1 MIMQLTAQQ
10 ERLLEEGRSVEV
22 DVAGRRCI
30 LLTRETYDRLTSVK
44 MDASPWT
51 DEEVDLL
58 AMEAV
63 QAMPPDAFDD
73 EEN

>member
-22 DVAGRRCI
+22 DVDGRRCI
-30 LLTRETYDRLTSVK
+30 LLTRETYDRLTSAEI
-44 MDASPWT
+44 DASPWT
-51 DEEVDLL
+51 DEEIDLL

-63 QAMPPDAFDD
+63 HS
-73 EEN
+73 